1 MEKEKKSNP
10 AREKESQSKSEKE
23 SKFEYSYLNKSI
35 SERLQIQMAEHNQLS
50 EGPKSQEEDSK
61 KEDEGNRRENLSFP
75 PIGKSNYINILIFI
89 IENTYEELKKMI
101 TKQDLRNEAIEKEIK
116 NMHNEM
122 KTDMKA
128 MNSEMKAMNSEMKA
142 MNSEMKAM
150 NSEMKKMNE
159 NFKSLNNKFD
169 SLNDNLTDNFK
180 ILTSTNENM
189 AKNFEML
196 ATTILKF
203 MSPKSTDEKKG
214 KIDEVKFED
223 EGKKKRRRCKR
234 KRQ

>member
-35 SERLQIQMAEHNQLS
+35 SERLQIQMEEHNQLS

-128 MNSEMKAMNSEMKA
+128 MNSEMK
-142 MNSEMKAM
+142 
-150 NSEMKKMNE
+150 KMNE

-223 EGKKKRRRCKR
+223 EGKKKKEEDA
-234 KRQ
+234 KEKGNKQ

>member
-142 MNSEMKAM
+142 MNSEMK
-150 NSEMKKMNE
+150 KMNE

-223 EGKKKRRRCKR
+223 EGKKKKEEDA
-234 KRQ
+234 KEKGNKQ

>member
-128 MNSEMKAMNSEMKA
+128 MNSEMK
-142 MNSEMKAM
+142 
-150 NSEMKKMNE
+150 KMNE

-223 EGKKKRRRCKR
+223 EGKKKKRRRCKR

>member
-1 MEKEKKSNP
+1 
-10 AREKESQSKSEKE
+10 
-23 SKFEYSYLNKSI
+23 
-35 SERLQIQMAEHNQLS
+35 
-50 EGPKSQEEDSK
+50 
-61 KEDEGNRRENLSFP
+61 
-75 PIGKSNYINILIFI
+75 
-89 IENTYEELKKMI
+89 
-101 TKQDLRNEAIEKEIK
+101 
-116 NMHNEM
+116 
-122 KTDMKA
+122 
-128 MNSEMKAMNSEMKA
+128 
-142 MNSEMKAM
+142 
-150 NSEMKKMNE
+150 MNE

-223 EGKKKRRRCKR
+223 EGKKKKEEDA
-234 KRQ
+234 KEKGNKQ